1 MGKTEVHPGR
11 TPLGRRTLTL
21 IVTGALLIA
30 GAASAAEAGAAR
42 DGTYRGLDQGE
53 AKVVLKV
60 KNGRITKF
68 TGTPLTSCGSA
79 GTWLSTFAFPPS
91 GRKGATIRIK
101 GNGSFATVFKGTPGI
116 SFKDDNRTLS
126 GRFKGSR
133 VTGFMKIQGLC
144 SAFTKF
150 SARLR

>member
-1 MGKTEVHPGR
+1 MSLVMAAM
-11 TPLGRRTLTL
+11 L
-21 IVTGALLIA
+21 VA
-30 GAASAAEAGAAR
+30 GWVSAGDADAAR
-42 DGTYRGLDQGE
+42 NGTYRGVDQGK

-60 KNGRITKF
+60 KAGRITRF

-91 GRKGATIRIK
+91 GRKGARIRIK
-101 GNGSFATVFKGTPGI
+101 GSGRFATVFKGTPGI
-116 SFKDDNRTLS
+116 SFEDDNRTLS
-126 GRFKGSR
+126 GKFKGRR